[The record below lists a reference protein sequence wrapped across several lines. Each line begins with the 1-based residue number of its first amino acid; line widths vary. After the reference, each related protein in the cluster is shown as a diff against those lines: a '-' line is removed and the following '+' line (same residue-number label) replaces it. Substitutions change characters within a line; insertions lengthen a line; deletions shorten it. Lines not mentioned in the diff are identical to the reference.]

1 MTGPS
6 DWKNVSLLMT
16 KRYGIKN
23 KSSKQCRERWV
34 NSLCPNIN
42 KGIWSEKEE
51 NILFLTQLKIGNK
64 WSELAKLLPGRSEN
78 DIKNHFYSKLRKY
91 IRKICKEL
99 QKSKILE
106 KKGINSS
113 YYSSQK
119 VYSLIQKEN
128 LSLVNLSK
136 NSIINIIQKDYLNKQ
151 ERLLSLQDKSLSN
164 FKLDNYQNA
173 NSYFLYNNLR
183 NNQFSK
189 KYFINSDFIK
199 NNKNYDNDSQNNNN
213 QFFKFE
219 NLNKKRKGIN
229 VFEEI

>member
-1 MTGPS
+1 MIR
-6 DWKNVSLLMT
+6 
-16 KRYGIKN
+16 RYGIKN
-23 KSSKQCRERWV
+23 KSGKQCRERWI
-34 NSLCPNIN
+34 NFLCPNIN
-42 KGIWSEKEE
+42 KGMWSEKEE
-51 NILFLTQLKIGNK
+51 NILFSTQLKIGNK

>member
-1 MTGPS
+1 MIR
-6 DWKNVSLLMT
+6 
-16 KRYGIKN
+16 RYGIKN
-23 KSSKQCRERWV
+23 KSGKQCRERWI
-34 NSLCPNIN
+34 NFLCPNIN
-42 KGIWSEKEE
+42 KGLWSEKEE
-51 NILFLTQLKIGNK
+51 NILFSTQLKIGNK

-99 QKSKILE
+99 HKSKILE
-106 KKGINSS
+106 NKGIDSS

-151 ERLLSLQDKSLSN
+151 ERLLGLQDKSLCN
-164 FKLDNYQNA
+164 FKLHNYQNA

-189 KYFINSDFIK
+189 KYFINSDFTK
-199 NNKNYDNDSQNNNN
+199 NYKNYDNDSQNSNT

>member
-1 MTGPS
+1 M
-6 DWKNVSLLMT
+6 
-16 KRYGIKN
+16 
-23 KSSKQCRERWV
+23 
-34 NSLCPNIN
+34 
-42 KGIWSEKEE
+42 WSEKEE
-51 NILFLTQLKIGNK
+51 NILFSTQLKIGNK

-99 QKSKILE
+99 HKSKILE

-113 YYSSQK
+113 YYSSHK

-151 ERLLSLQDKSLSN
+151 ERLLSLQDKSLCN
-164 FKLDNYQNA
+164 YKLDYYQNA
-173 NSYFLYNNLR
+173 NSYFLYNNMR
-183 NNQFSK
+183 NNQISK
-189 KYFINSDFIK
+189 KYYIDSDFIK
-199 NNKNYDNDSQNNNN
+199 NNKNYENDSQNNNY

>member
-1 MTGPS
+1 MIR
-6 DWKNVSLLMT
+6 
-16 KRYGIKN
+16 RYGIKN
-23 KSSKQCRERWV
+23 KSGKQCRERWI
-34 NSLCPNIN
+34 NFLCPNIN
-42 KGIWSEKEE
+42 KGMWSEKEE
-51 NILFLTQLKIGNK
+51 KILFSTQLKIGNK

>member
-1 MTGPS
+1 M
-6 DWKNVSLLMT
+6 LR
-16 KRYGIKN
+16 RYGIKN
-23 KSSKQCRERWV
+23 KSGKQCRERWI
-34 NSLCPNIN
+34 NFLCPNIN
-42 KGIWSEKEE
+42 KGMWSEKEE
-51 NILFLTQLKIGNK
+51 NILFSTQLKIGNK

>member
-1 MTGPS
+1 MIR
-6 DWKNVSLLMT
+6 
-16 KRYGIKN
+16 RYGIKN
-23 KSSKQCRERWV
+23 KSGKQCRERWI
-34 NSLCPNIN
+34 NFLCPNIN
-42 KGIWSEKEE
+42 KGMWSEKEE
-51 NILFLTQLKIGNK
+51 KILFSTQLKIGNK

-99 QKSKILE
+99 HKSKILE

-213 QFFKFE
+213 QFF
-219 NLNKKRKGIN
+219 
-229 VFEEI
+229 

>member
-1 MTGPS
+1 MA
-6 DWKNVSLLMT
+6 K
-16 KRYGIKN
+16 KYGIKN
-23 KSSKQCRERWV
+23 KSGKQCRERWV
-34 NSLCPNIN
+34 NSLCPNII

-51 NILFLTQLKIGNK
+51 NILFSTQLKIGNK

>member
-1 MTGPS
+1 MIR
-6 DWKNVSLLMT
+6 
-16 KRYGIKN
+16 RYGIKN
-23 KSSKQCRERWV
+23 KSGKQCRERWI
-34 NSLCPNIN
+34 NFLCPNIN
-42 KGIWSEKEE
+42 KGMWSEKEE
-51 NILFLTQLKIGNK
+51 KILFSTQLKIGNK

-164 FKLDNYQNA
+164 FKLDNYQNV

-183 NNQFSK
+183 NN
-189 KYFINSDFIK
+189 
-199 NNKNYDNDSQNNNN
+199 DSQNNNN
-213 QFFKFE
+213 KFFKFE

>member
-1 MTGPS
+1 MIR
-6 DWKNVSLLMT
+6 
-16 KRYGIKN
+16 RYGIKN
-23 KSSKQCRERWV
+23 KSGKQCRERWI
-34 NSLCPNIN
+34 NFLCPNIN
-42 KGIWSEKEE
+42 KGMWSEKEE
-51 NILFLTQLKIGNK
+51 KILFSTQLKIGNK

-173 NSYFLYNNLR
+173 NSYFLYNNMR
-183 NNQFSK
+183 NNQISK
-189 KYFINSDFIK
+189 KYYIDSDFIK

>member
-1 MTGPS
+1 MIR
-6 DWKNVSLLMT
+6 
-16 KRYGIKN
+16 RYGIKN
-23 KSSKQCRERWV
+23 KSGKQCRERWI
-34 NSLCPNIN
+34 NFFCPNIN
-42 KGIWSEKEE
+42 KGMGSEKEE
-51 NILFLTQLKIGNK
+51 KILFSTQLKIGNK

-173 NSYFLYNNLR
+173 NSYFLY
-183 NNQFSK
+183 ST
-189 KYFINSDFIK
+189 ICGT
-199 NNKNYDNDSQNNNN
+199 
-213 QFFKFE
+213 FKT
-219 NLNKKRKGIN
+219 I
-229 VFEEI
+229 

>member
-1 MTGPS
+1 M
-6 DWKNVSLLMT
+6 LR
-16 KRYGIKN
+16 RYGIKN
-23 KSSKQCRERWV
+23 KSGKQCRERWI
-34 NSLCPNIN
+34 NFLCPNIN
-42 KGIWSEKEE
+42 KGMWSEKEE
-51 NILFLTQLKIGNK
+51 KILFSTQLKIGNK

>member
-1 MTGPS
+1 MIR
-6 DWKNVSLLMT
+6 
-16 KRYGIKN
+16 RYGIKN
-23 KSSKQCRERWV
+23 KSGKQCRERWI
-34 NSLCPNIN
+34 NFLCPNIN
-42 KGIWSEKEE
+42 KGMWSEKEE
-51 NILFLTQLKIGNK
+51 KILFSTQLKIGNK

-136 NSIINIIQKDYLNKQ
+136 NSIVSIIQKDYLNKQ

>member
-1 MTGPS
+1 M
-6 DWKNVSLLMT
+6 L

-23 KSSKQCRERWV
+23 KSGKQCRERWI
-34 NSLCPNIN
+34 SFLCPNIN

-51 NILFLTQLKIGNK
+51 NILFSTQLKIGNK

-189 KYFINSDFIK
+189 KYFIYSDFIK

>member
-1 MTGPS
+1 MIR
-6 DWKNVSLLMT
+6 
-16 KRYGIKN
+16 RYGIKN
-23 KSSKQCRERWV
+23 KSGKQCRERWI
-34 NSLCPNIN
+34 NFLCPNIN
-42 KGIWSEKEE
+42 KGMWSEKEE
-51 NILFLTQLKIGNK
+51 KILFSTQLKIGNK

-183 NNQFSK
+183 NNQISK
-189 KYFINSDFIK
+189 KYYIDSDFIK
-199 NNKNYDNDSQNNNN
+199 NNKNHDNDSQNNNN